1 MADFHN
7 NADFL
12 GALREMG
19 LSQYEAQVYLALI
32 GEGGSDVATVIR
44 KAAIPQNK
52 AYEALA
58 SLERKGFAEL
68 LLGDRK
74 RYRAIEPKQA
84 YARYRRE
91 VEGALGQA
99 ELAMRE
105 IAAAAPRQPMPEP
118 SIPGIRLISSE
129 RVAPVFEEK
138 MNQANTELLIAVR
151 APVTRIGDVEAAKYA
166 RSAGLKAKWLIERA
180 AIDDRKTGAKLLE
193 WAKAIGNARVHDF
206 VPLRMG
212 VYDGR
217 DCLLELRETD
227 GSRFALLLP
236 NPGLAEDMR
245 ALFLRLWS
253 EAEPVSKLKPK
264 RKSRSRK

>member
-1 MADFHN
+1 VADFHN
-7 NADFL
+7 NEDFID
-12 GALREMG
+12 ALRAMG
-19 LSQYEAQVYLALI
+19 LSQYESQVYLALL

-74 RYRAIEPKQA
+74 RYRAAEPKLA
-84 YARYRRE
+84 FERYRRE
-91 VEGALGQA
+91 VEGTLGQA
-99 ELAMRE
+99 EFAMRE
-105 IAAAAPRQPMPEP
+105 IAAAAPKGPTPEP
-118 SIPGIRLISSE
+118 SLPGIRLIPSE
-129 RVAPVFEEK
+129 RVAPTFEEK
-138 MNQANTELLIAVR
+138 MNQANNELLIAVR
-151 APVTRIGDVEAAKYA
+151 APVTRIGDVEAAKNA
-166 RSAGLKAKWLIERA
+166 RAAGLKAKWLIERA
-180 AIDDRKTGAKLLE
+180 AVDDKRNGAQLIE

-206 VPLRMG
+206 VPMRMG

-217 DCLLELRETD
+217 ECLLELRETD

-253 EAEPVSKLKPK
+253 EGEPVSKLKAK
-264 RKSRSRK
+264 RKSRK